1 MHIRPFERENIAIA
15 TPFPWMFH
23 RWCTHATFVAEMNFV
38 SELIAEVNFVSK
50 TVAEVDFQSQK
61 RPKNFASAAVIS
73 SFS

>member
-1 MHIRPFERENIAIA
+1 
-15 TPFPWMFH
+15 MFH